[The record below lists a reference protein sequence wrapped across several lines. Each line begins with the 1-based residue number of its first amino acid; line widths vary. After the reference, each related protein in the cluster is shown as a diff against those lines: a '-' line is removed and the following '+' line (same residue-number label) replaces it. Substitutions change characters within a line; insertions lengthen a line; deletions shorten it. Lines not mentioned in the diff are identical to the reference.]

1 MQDLALIVIANIH
14 GAIDAVVHLGGGSIG
29 TSLGWVATFLAVTE
43 EAVIARKGPLSCRA
57 ETIQACV
64 SDGAG
69 VSVIAGGVVKGRL
82 TALDGVA
89 AFICAP
95 VVIAAI
101 DSLGA

>member
-1 MQDLALIVIANIH
+1 MQDFALVVVAHIH
-14 GAIDAVVHLGGGSIG
+14 GASDAVIHLGGGPIG
-29 TSLGWVATFLAVTE
+29 TSLGWVTAFLAVTKE
-43 EAVIARKGPLSCRA
+43 TVIARKGPLSCRA

-89 AFICAP
+89 
-95 VVIAAI
+95 
-101 DSLGA
+101 